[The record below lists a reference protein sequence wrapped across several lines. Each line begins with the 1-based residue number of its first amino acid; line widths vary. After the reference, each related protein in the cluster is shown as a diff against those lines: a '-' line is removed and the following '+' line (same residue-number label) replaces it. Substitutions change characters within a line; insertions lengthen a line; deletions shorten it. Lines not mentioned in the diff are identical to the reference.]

1 MKRQVLVHRGV
12 RKIEIIEEECPPPAE
27 DEVLIQTRFSGISA
41 GTEAMIYQGLFPD
54 QLALDENLPALAGE
68 FKYPFRYGYCCIG
81 QIVDIGKNI
90 QPTWRGKR
98 VFAFYPHASHFTVPL
113 SSLIPLPDTLRDEDA
128 VFLPNMET
136 AVNFL
141 QDGRPILG
149 EAVIVFGLGMV
160 GLLTCALLG
169 QFPLGFLGGAD
180 LFPQRRQIALSL
192 GADIALNPA
201 EFSQP
206 GSLRRAFI
214 SAGLPHGGADLVY
227 ELSGVPDAI
236 NQAIEVCGFYSR
248 ILIGSW
254 YGKKIAAVDFGG
266 HFHRNRIGIFS
277 SQVSRIDP
285 SLSGRW
291 DKQRRFE
298 VVFEQLERIKPGNWI
313 SHLFP
318 LSEANQVFDLLVDSP
333 HEVLQAVFS
342 YL

>member
-1 MKRQVLVHRGV
+1 
-12 RKIEIIEEECPPPAE
+12 
-27 DEVLIQTRFSGISA
+27 
-41 GTEAMIYQGLFPD
+41 
-54 QLALDENLPALAGE
+54 
-68 FKYPFRYGYCCIG
+68 
-81 QIVDIGKNI
+81 
-90 QPTWRGKR
+90 
-98 VFAFYPHASHFTVPL
+98 
-113 SSLIPLPDTLRDEDA
+113 
-128 VFLPNMET
+128 
-136 AVNFL
+136 
-141 QDGRPILG
+141 
-149 EAVIVFGLGMV
+149 
-160 GLLTCALLG
+160 
-169 QFPLGFLGGAD
+169 LGGAD

-236 NQAIEVCGFYSR
+236 NEAIEVCGFYSR

-254 YGKKIAAVDFGG
+254 YGKKIAAVDFGSN
-266 HFHRNRIGIFS
+266 FHRNRIGIFS

-342 YL
+342 YR